1 VVVAVRK
8 KMYEKDSLP
17 EDMLN
22 EDSSCASILSHG
34 KMLRCSVD
42 ALVQLLS
49 GRLPGCNLGG

>member
-1 VVVAVRK
+1 MVVAVRK

-34 KMLRCSVD
+34 KMLCCNVD
-42 ALVQLLS
+42 VLVHLLS
-49 GRLPGCNLGG
+49 GRLPSCNLGG